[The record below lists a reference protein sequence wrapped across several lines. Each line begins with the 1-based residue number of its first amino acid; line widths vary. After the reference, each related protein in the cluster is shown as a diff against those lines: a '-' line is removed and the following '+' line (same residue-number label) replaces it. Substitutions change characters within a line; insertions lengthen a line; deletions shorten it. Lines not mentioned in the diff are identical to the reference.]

1 MIEYKDYKEL
11 NNVSYLIDHIDSE
24 ITRIYNKFLEFEYL
38 IEEFT
43 DTTDEQFAARLN
55 SIRRSYM
62 REYNLLSVELGKL
75 LEKKQKILVPI
86 INDLTKPKL
95 EEDYVPTEWSP
106 SPEDMPTD
114 EKEKKKTKFTYDEYL
129 KLTPEEQENIGKKE
143 WHDLSPEERML
154 ILEDWGFGDD
164 IKDYKKVIRDN
175 KDMDALTKK
184 EKWSVYDYQRFEE
197 LI

>member
-1 MIEYKDYKEL
+1 MIDYAEL
-11 NNVSYLIDHIDSE
+11 NKLTILTDHIDSE
-24 ITRIYNKFLEFEYL
+24 MTRIYNKIIEFEDL
-38 IEEFT
+38 IEKFT
-43 DTTDEQFAARLN
+43 DTEDERFASILN
-55 SIRRSYM
+55 SRRKSYM
-62 REYNLLSVELGKL
+62 REYNLLSIDLSKLVEKRRGVLDKYV
-75 LEKKQKILVPI
+75 E
-86 INDLTKPKL
+86 DLIKPKL
-95 EEDYVPTEWSP
+95 EEGYVPTEWTP
-106 SPEDMPTD
+106 SPEDMVTD
-114 EKEKKKTKFTYDEYL
+114 EKRNQKTKFTYDEYL

-164 IKDYKKVIRDN
+164 IKDYKKVIRDK